1 MTMNKTALGMTFL
14 THVDFGNHNA
24 GEGGSQLSDLKKV
37 GNRPY
42 ISGQAFRHAIKEA
55 LREVVE
61 DEDAVDCTPRYACG
75 EIAECKLCDLF
86 GYMNTDLDD
95 DDPPEKRYSPL
106 RVSPLVGQYEQPIT
120 SDMILQYDEAEEA
133 DNRIGYREMTENIFR
148 GGIMIDVPAVGQR
161 ENTSVDD
168 DLENTEV
175 FERSFDDE
183 VDDDERN
190 QRVSELIEAVRNTSQ
205 LAGQARHMADFMP
218 DFIVATAQEQYNQ
231 RIMNAIRTDDNGVV
245 NVDALNAVLTDLSH
259 DEADIYVAGTH
270 NPEVMS
276 NWDAVMDT
284 CESHEA
290 VTVKESVSDCFSRLQ
305 SQVTEST

>member
-1 MTMNKTALGMTFL
+1 
-14 THVDFGNHNA
+14 
-24 GEGGSQLSDLKKV
+24 
-37 GNRPY
+37 
-42 ISGQAFRHAIKEA
+42 
-55 LREVVE
+55 
-61 DEDAVDCTPRYACG
+61 
-75 EIAECKLCDLF
+75 
-86 GYMNTDLDD
+86 
-95 DDPPEKRYSPL
+95 
-106 RVSPLVGQYEQPIT
+106 
-120 SDMILQYDEAEEA
+120 MILQYDEAEEA

-161 ENTSVDD
+161 ENTAVDD

-183 VDDDERN
+183 VDNDERH

-231 RIMNAIRTDDNGVV
+231 RIMNAIRTDDDGVV
-245 NVDALNAVLTDLSH
+245 NVDALNSVLTDLSH
-259 DEADIYVAGTH
+259 DDADIYVAGTH

-284 CESHEA
+284 CESHDA
-290 VTVKESVSDCFSRLQ
+290 VTVKESVSDCFSGLQ
-305 SQVTEST
+305 SQVTEGT